1 MFFIEFKRDPSA
13 SRPQD
18 DKERLNDKHQRK
30 GSLVCHSA
38 AGEKSH
44 AFSFRIKKSK
54 MRSFGLRPQ
63 GDTKR

>member
-1 MFFIEFKRDPSA
+1 M
-13 SRPQD
+13 
-18 DKERLNDKHQRK
+18 NDKHQRK